1 MTFELEAEVPERGV
15 DLALRVAPGETVAL
29 LGPNGAGKSTALAVA
44 AGLLRPARGR
54 VALDG
59 RTLTVTGGGGQQA
72 AYVPPHAR
80 RIALLAQDP
89 LLFPHLDVRANVEF
103 APRAQGAGRAA
114 AREAAERWLTT
125 VGVADLAHR
134 RPGELSGGQA
144 QRVALARALAA
155 DPLLLML
162 DEPMAALDVAVTPA
176 VRQVLRTVLAERSAL
191 LVTHDVLDALL
202 LADRVVVL
210 EDGRVV
216 EEGPT
221 SEVLSRPRSAF
232 AARIA
237 GLNILTGTW
246 REGRVHCE
254 DGSVVA
260 GMSSDPAPTDGDRA
274 VAVFSPGAVS
284 VYRDAPGGSPR
295 TVLRAQVTEIEPHG
309 DRIRIRTTR
318 AAADVTPQAAAE
330 LDLAPGAE
338 VLLSIKATEITVYPA

>member
-1 MTFELEAEVPERGV
+1 MTFELVAEVPERGV
-15 DLALRVAPGETVAL
+15 ELALSVAPGETVAL

-44 AGLLRPARGR
+44 AGLVRPAHARVSLGGR
-54 VALDG
+54 P
-59 RTLTVTGGGGQQA
+59 LTVTGGDGLPA
-72 AYVPPHAR
+72 AYVPPHGR

-103 APRAQGAGRAA
+103 APRAQGVGRAG
-114 AREAAERWLTT
+114 AREGAQRWLEA
-125 VGVADLAHR
+125 VGVADLADR
-134 RPGELSGGQA
+134 RPHQLSGGQA

-155 DPLLLML
+155 DPLLLLL
-162 DEPMAALDVAVTPA
+162 DEPMAALDVAVTPT

-191 LVTHDVLDALL
+191 LVTHDALDALL

-210 EDGRVV
+210 EEGRVV

-246 REGRVHCE
+246 REGRVHCD
-254 DGSVVA
+254 DGSTVA
-260 GMSSDPAPTDGDRA
+260 GMTSDPAPASGARA

-284 VYRDAPGGSPR
+284 VYRHAPEGSPR
-295 TVLRAQVTEIEPHG
+295 TVLRARVTEIEPHG
-309 DRIRIRTTR
+309 DRIRLRTTL

-330 LDLAPGAE
+330 LDLTPGAE